1 MKKLFSLILAA
12 AMGVGTVQTAFAETS
27 FTDISDPKYAWA
39 KTQIEEMAEQGY
51 IAGYEDNTYRP
62 DNQVTRLETIVLFSR
77 AIGANRSENEEVLEA
92 AKAQYGDFVDSIGL
106 NFGQDEVSFMM
117 YRGILDEDDVDTFL
131 RDGKA
136 AVAMPRQEAA
146 AIITKAMCA
155 DDVANAEV
163 LIDMEYTDAQLISSD
178 YAQYV
183 YYVSEQ
189 GIMNGMDDGYFS
201 PETSVLRSQIAVM
214 LHRVVDKMNL
224 YIETALVTELDT
236 EKNNITIM
244 DPDGAEIPMGYVEYT
259 KFYVDNELAD
269 ENAEIVHT
277 NSRLTYINNE
287 LVFVDVLETVVDETV
302 RGIFQGYSMASDET
316 TVTLRDAATKEATE
330 YVVAIN
336 ASYNELTGSGL
347 TLKSFKAGD
356 YVEIDIT
363 NDKIISM
370 TRLQIESSIK
380 DAVVQEVGIDDDMY
394 IVISHED
401 EEYDGLKIFLDE
413 DVSVYKNGDFED
425 LSVIYRGDS
434 ITIIMEY
441 EQVTKVKAVSDTRT
455 YEGAISSVSIADVS
469 SLKVKV
475 NNEIKEFDVLPTVKI
490 TLGGKEASLYDLRV
504 GDLVKITVES
514 GAVLSISATTAVM
527 SSNPVTGVIEVVN
540 ASKGFIKVDGETIFC
555 KDTSTTFIT
564 AGGMTKMMK
573 DLQEGM
579 SVSIRGSL
587 QNGAYIA
594 SLVIIEN

>member
-336 ASYNELTGSGL
+336 TSYNELTGSGL

-455 YEGAISSVSIADVS
+455 YEGAISSVNIADVS

>member
-336 ASYNELTGSGL
+336 TSYNELTGSGL